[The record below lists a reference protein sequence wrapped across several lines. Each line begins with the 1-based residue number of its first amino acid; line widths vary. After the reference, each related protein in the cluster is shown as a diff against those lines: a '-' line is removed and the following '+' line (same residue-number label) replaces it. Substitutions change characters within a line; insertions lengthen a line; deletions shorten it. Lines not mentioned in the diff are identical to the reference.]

1 MDIDICL
8 TQVGKDHTIL
18 MLCVTVFLS
27 YLPEAGQYS
36 CIFVYLKLAMGFSGF
51 MVAIFIAV
59 VGILSVGAQ
68 IILGSLMRTLGSKH
82 TIMLGLLF
90 EMLQLMWY
98 GFGSQTW

>member
-1 MDIDICL
+1 ML
-8 TQVGKDHTIL
+8 QVGKDHTIM

-36 CIFVYLKLAMGFSGF
+36 CIFVYLKLAMGFSAT
-51 MVAIFIAV
+51 MVAIFIAI
-59 VGILSVGAQ
+59 VGILSVFAQ
-68 IILGSLMRTLGSKH
+68 VLLGPLMRTFGSKH

-90 EMLQLMWY
+90 ELLQLMWY

>member
-1 MDIDICL
+1 
-8 TQVGKDHTIL
+8 

-36 CIFVYLKLAMGFSGF
+36 CIFVYLKLAMGFSAS
-51 MVAIFIAV
+51 MVSVFIAV
-59 VGILSVGAQ
+59 VGILSIASQVG
-68 IILGSLMRTLGSKH
+68 LGPLMRTLGSKH